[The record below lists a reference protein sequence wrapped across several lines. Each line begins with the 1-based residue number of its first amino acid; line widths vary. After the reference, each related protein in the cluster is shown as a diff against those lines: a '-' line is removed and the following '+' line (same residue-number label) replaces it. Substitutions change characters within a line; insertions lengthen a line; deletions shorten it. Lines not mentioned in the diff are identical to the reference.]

1 MRLKNQFLFG
11 LIVMCV
17 LFVSMLGFSSFLYY
31 KTDQSYKALLSKEV
45 KLYQTS
51 LELEALLQKQEA
63 QIKTY
68 VVVQDADNLQKI
80 EQTYEDINKKTA
92 EASKMSTV
100 KQAKNLLDQISEK
113 NYLYYTSTNRLFNS
127 LNMQNQKEFN
137 TRLSQELQ
145 PIEQEIHTLTKE
157 FAQNQLKQRD
167 QKINQ
172 LNQNSNQLL
181 LTLILV
187 SAAIIVGLLV
197 IGIRFVHRM
206 TKPIVSVTNA
216 ARRMADGDLTLE
228 EIEVTSKNEIG
239 QLGTAFNQMT
249 AHLRQLILQVQSGSR
264 QLADSAAQFEETISQ
279 TLSASEQT
287 SSSIE
292 QVSEASRE
300 QSDAVGKVAS
310 AIQEVSTGMQNAAIH
325 TSDVSGHSISV
336 TEKAEEGAALIQ
348 QFVKQMSSIKESVND
363 HHSTMT
369 HVQAQFTGIQDLLGH
384 IHAIADQTNLLA
396 LNAAIEA
403 ARAGEHGRG
412 FAVVADEVR
421 KLAEESSQLTDQIS
435 QLLENVNKDTEKSS
449 QSMTKVE
456 RDVEEGVKVSQLSE
470 QSFHE
475 ILESIRDISMK
486 AEELSATAEQ
496 ISASTEEISQTV
508 GVIEE
513 GAKRNSEETEYM
525 SAAVEESLAANE
537 EMKAAAEDLK
547 SLSQSLKT
555 SISSF
560 TI

>member
-11 LIVMCV
+11 LIVICV
-17 LFVSMLGFSSFLYY
+17 LFVSILGFSSFIYY
-31 KTDQSYKALLSKEV
+31 KTDQSYKTLLSKEV

-68 VVVQDADNLQKI
+68 VVVQDAENLQKI
-80 EQTYEDINKKTA
+80 EQTYEEINKKTT
-92 EASKMSTV
+92 EATKMSSV

-137 TRLSQELQ
+137 TRLNQELQ
-145 PIEQEIHTLTKE
+145 PIEQEIHTFTKE
-157 FAQNQLKQRD
+157 FAQTQLKQRD

-172 LNQNSNQLL
+172 LNQDSNQLL
-181 LTLILV
+181 FTLILV
-187 SAAIIVGLLV
+187 SAVIIVGFLL
-197 IGIRFVHRM
+197 IGTRFVYRM

-249 AHLRQLILQVQSGSR
+249 KHLRQLILQVQHGSR
-264 QLADSAAQFEETISQ
+264 QLADSAAQFEETIHQ
-279 TLSASEQT
+279 TISASEQT

-310 AIQEVSTGMQNAAIH
+310 AIQEVSTGMQNAAEH

-336 TEKAEEGAALIQ
+336 TEKAEEGSALIQ
-348 QFVKQMSSIKESVND
+348 QFVKQMSSIKASVNE
-363 HHSTMT
+363 HHSTMA
-369 HVQAQFTGIQDLLGH
+369 HVQAQFTGIEDLLGH

-435 QLLENVNKDTEKSS
+435 QLLANVNKDTEKSS
-449 QSMTKVE
+449 HSMTKVE
-456 RDVEEGVKVSQLSE
+456 QDVAEGVKVSQLSE

-486 AEELSATAEQ
+486 AEELSATAEE

-508 GVIEE
+508 EVIEE

-537 EMKAAAEDLK
+537 EMQAAAEDLK
-547 SLSQSLKT
+547 TLSQSLKT

>member
-11 LIVMCV
+11 LIVICV
-17 LFVSMLGFSSFLYY
+17 LFVSILGFSSFIYY
-31 KTDQSYKALLSKEV
+31 KTDQSYKTLLSKEV

-68 VVVQDADNLQKI
+68 VVVQDAENLQKI
-80 EQTYEDINKKTA
+80 EQTFEEINKKTT
-92 EASKMSTV
+92 EATKMSSV

-137 TRLSQELQ
+137 TRLNQELQ
-145 PIEQEIHTLTKE
+145 PIEQEIHTFTKE
-157 FAQNQLKQRD
+157 FAQTQLKQRD

-172 LNQNSNQLL
+172 LNQDSNQLL
-181 LTLILV
+181 FTLILV
-187 SAAIIVGLLV
+187 SAVIIVGFLL
-197 IGIRFVHRM
+197 IGTRFVYRM

-249 AHLRQLILQVQSGSR
+249 KHLRQLILQVQHGSR
-264 QLADSAAQFEETISQ
+264 QLADSAAQFEETIHQ
-279 TLSASEQT
+279 TISASEQT

-310 AIQEVSTGMQNAAIH
+310 AIQEVSTGMQNAAEH

-348 QFVKQMSSIKESVND
+348 QFVKQMSSIKASVNE
-363 HHSTMT
+363 HHSTMD
-369 HVQAQFTGIQDLLGH
+369 HVQSQFTGIEDLLGH

-421 KLAEESSQLTDQIS
+421 KLAEESSQLTGQIS
-435 QLLENVNKDTEKSS
+435 QLLANVNKDTEKSS
-449 QSMTKVE
+449 HTMTKVE
-456 RDVEEGVKVSQLSE
+456 QDVAEGVKVSQLSE

-486 AEELSATAEQ
+486 AEEISATAEE
-496 ISASTEEISQTV
+496 ISASTEEITQTV

-547 SLSQSLKT
+547 TLSQSLKT

>member
-11 LIVMCV
+11 LIVICV
-17 LFVSMLGFSSFLYY
+17 LFVSILGFSSFIYY
-31 KTDQSYKALLSKEV
+31 KTDQSYKDLLSKEV

-68 VVVQDADNLQKI
+68 VVVQDAKNLQKI

-92 EASKMSTV
+92 QASKMSTV

-157 FAQNQLKQRD
+157 FAQTQLKQRD
-167 QKINQ
+167 QKIDQ
-172 LNQNSNQLL
+172 LNQDSNQLL
-181 LTLILV
+181 LTLILASV
-187 SAAIIVGLLV
+187 AIIVGFLV
-197 IGIRFVHRM
+197 IGSRFVHRM

-216 ARRMADGDLTLE
+216 ARRMADGDLTLD

-249 AHLRQLILQVQSGSR
+249 THLRQLILQVQNGSR

-279 TLSASEQT
+279 TISASEQT

-310 AIQEVSTGMQNAAIH
+310 AIQEVSTGMQNAAVH

-348 QFVKQMSSIKESVND
+348 QFVKQMSSIKESVNE
-363 HHSTMT
+363 HHSTMA
-369 HVQAQFTGIQDLLGH
+369 HVQAQFTGIQNLLGN

-435 QLLENVNKDTEKSS
+435 QLLANVNKDTERSS

-456 RDVEEGVKVSQLSE
+456 RDVAEGVNVSQLSE

>member
-11 LIVMCV
+11 LIVICV

-68 VVVQDADNLQKI
+68 VVVQDAENLQKI

-137 TRLSQELQ
+137 TRLNQELQ
-145 PIEQEIHTLTKE
+145 PIEQEIHTFTKE

-172 LNQNSNQLL
+172 LNQDSNQLL

-187 SAAIIVGLLV
+187 SAAIVVGLLV

-216 ARRMADGDLTLE
+216 AKRMADGDLTLE

-310 AIQEVSTGMQNAAIH
+310 AIQEVSTGMQNAAVH

-348 QFVKQMSSIKESVND
+348 QFVKQMSSIKESVNE

-369 HVQAQFTGIQDLLGH
+369 NVQAQFTGIQDLLGH

-403 ARAGEHGRG
+403 ARTGEHGRG

-456 RDVEEGVKVSQLSE
+456 RDVAEGVKVSQLSE

>member
-11 LIVMCV
+11 LIVICV

-68 VVVQDADNLQKI
+68 VVVQDRKISQKI
-80 EQTYEDINKKTA
+80 EDTYVDINKKTGDA
-92 EASKMSTV
+92 LKLSTV
-100 KQAKNLLDQISEK
+100 KQAKQLLEKISQK
-113 NYLYYTSTNRLFNS
+113 NELYYESTKRLFIS
-127 LNMQNQKEFN
+127 LNTNNQKEFN
-137 TRLSQELQ
+137 TRLNQELQ
-145 PIEQEIHTLTKE
+145 PIEQEIHTFTKE

-172 LNQNSNQLL
+172 LNQDSNQLL

-216 ARRMADGDLTLE
+216 AKRMADGDLTLE

-279 TLSASEQT
+279 TISASEQT

-310 AIQEVSTGMQNAAIH
+310 AIQEVSTGMQNAAVH

-348 QFVKQMSSIKESVND
+348 QFVKQMSSIKESVNE

-456 RDVEEGVKVSQLSE
+456 RDVAEGVKVSQLSE

>member
-11 LIVMCV
+11 LIVICV
-17 LFVSMLGFSSFLYY
+17 LFISMLGFSSFLYY

-51 LELEALLQKQEA
+51 LELETLLQKQEA

-68 VVVQDADNLQKI
+68 VVVQDAENLQKI
-80 EQTYEDINKKTA
+80 EQTYEDINKKTT

-172 LNQNSNQLL
+172 LNQDSNQLL

-264 QLADSAAQFEETISQ
+264 QLAESAAQFEETISQ

-310 AIQEVSTGMQNAAIH
+310 AIQEVSTGMQNAAVH

-348 QFVKQMSSIKESVND
+348 QFVKQMSSIKESVNE

-456 RDVEEGVKVSQLSE
+456 RDVAEGVKVSQSSE

>member
-11 LIVMCV
+11 LIVICV
-17 LFVSMLGFSSFLYY
+17 LFVSILGFSSFIYY
-31 KTDQSYKALLSKEV
+31 KTDQSYKTLLSKEV

-68 VVVQDADNLQKI
+68 VVVQDAENLQKI
-80 EQTYEDINKKTA
+80 EQTYEEINKKTT
-92 EASKMSTV
+92 EASKMSAV

-137 TRLSQELQ
+137 TRLNQELQ
-145 PIEQEIHTLTKE
+145 PIEQEIHTFTKE
-157 FAQNQLKQRD
+157 FAQTQLKQRD

-172 LNQNSNQLL
+172 LNQDSNQLL
-181 LTLILV
+181 FTLILV
-187 SAAIIVGLLV
+187 SAVIIVGFLV
-197 IGIRFVHRM
+197 IGTRFVHRM

-249 AHLRQLILQVQSGSR
+249 THLRQLILQVQNGSR
-264 QLADSAAQFEETISQ
+264 QLADSAAQFEETIHQ
-279 TLSASEQT
+279 TISASEQT

-292 QVSEASRE
+292 QVGEASRE

-310 AIQEVSTGMQNAAIH
+310 AIQEVSTGMQNAAEH

-348 QFVKQMSSIKESVND
+348 QFVKQMNSIKASVNE
-363 HHSTMT
+363 HHSTMA
-369 HVQAQFTGIQDLLGH
+369 HVQTQFTGIEDLLGH

-435 QLLENVNKDTEKSS
+435 QLLANVNKDTEKSS
-449 QSMTKVE
+449 HSMTKVE
-456 RDVEEGVKVSQLSE
+456 QDVAEGVKVSQLSE

-547 SLSQSLKT
+547 TLSHSLKT

>member
-11 LIVMCV
+11 LIVICV

-51 LELEALLQKQEA
+51 LELETLLQKQEA

-68 VVVQDADNLQKI
+68 VVVQDAENLQKI
-80 EQTYEDINKKTA
+80 EQTYEDINKKTT

-172 LNQNSNQLL
+172 LNQDSNQLL

-249 AHLRQLILQVQSGSR
+249 AHLRQLILQVQNGSR
-264 QLADSAAQFEETISQ
+264 QLAESAAQFEETISQ

-310 AIQEVSTGMQNAAIH
+310 AIQEVSTGMQNAAVH

-456 RDVEEGVKVSQLSE
+456 RDVAEGVKVSQLSE

>member
-11 LIVMCV
+11 LIVICV
-17 LFVSMLGFSSFLYY
+17 LFVSILGFSSFIYY
-31 KTDQSYKALLSKEV
+31 KTDQSYKTLLSKEV

-68 VVVQDADNLQKI
+68 VVVQDAENLQKI
-80 EQTYEDINKKTA
+80 EQTYEEINKKTT
-92 EASKMSTV
+92 EATKMSSV

-137 TRLSQELQ
+137 TRLNQELQ
-145 PIEQEIHTLTKE
+145 PIEQEIHTFTKE
-157 FAQNQLKQRD
+157 FAQTQLKQRD

-172 LNQNSNQLL
+172 LNQDSNQLL
-181 LTLILV
+181 FTLILV
-187 SAAIIVGLLV
+187 SAVIIVGFLL
-197 IGIRFVHRM
+197 IGTRFVYRM

-249 AHLRQLILQVQSGSR
+249 KHLRQLILQVQHGSR
-264 QLADSAAQFEETISQ
+264 QLADSAAQFEETIHQ
-279 TLSASEQT
+279 TISASEQT

-300 QSDAVGKVAS
+300 QSNAVGKVAS
-310 AIQEVSTGMQNAAIH
+310 AIQEVSTGMQNAAEH

-348 QFVKQMSSIKESVND
+348 QFVKQMSSIKASVNE
-363 HHSTMT
+363 HHSTMA
-369 HVQAQFTGIQDLLGH
+369 HVQAQFTGIEDLLGH

-435 QLLENVNKDTEKSS
+435 QLLANVNKDTEKSS
-449 QSMTKVE
+449 HTMTKVE
-456 RDVEEGVKVSQLSE
+456 QDVAEGVKVSHLSE

-486 AEELSATAEQ
+486 AEELSATAEE

-513 GAKRNSEETEYM
+513 GAKCNSKETEYM

-547 SLSQSLKT
+547 TLSQSLKT

>member
-11 LIVMCV
+11 LIVICV
-17 LFVSMLGFSSFLYY
+17 LFVSILGFSSFIYY
-31 KTDQSYKALLSKEV
+31 KTDQSYKALLTKEV

-68 VVVQDADNLQKI
+68 VVVQDAENLQKI
-80 EQTYEDINKKTA
+80 EQTYEEINKKTA

-145 PIEQEIHTLTKE
+145 PIEQEIHTFTKE
-157 FAQNQLKQRD
+157 FAQTQLKQRD
-167 QKINQ
+167 QKISQ
-172 LNQNSNQLL
+172 LNEESNQLL

-187 SAAIIVGLLV
+187 SAAIIVGFLV
-197 IGIRFVHRM
+197 IGTRFVHRM
-206 TKPIVSVTNA
+206 TKPIVSVTHA

-228 EIEVTSKNEIG
+228 EIKVTSKNEIG

-249 AHLRQLILQVQSGSR
+249 AHLRQLILQVQNGSR

-279 TLSASEQT
+279 TISASEQT

-310 AIQEVSTGMQNAAIH
+310 SIQEVSTGMHNAAEH

-336 TEKAEEGAALIQ
+336 TEKAEEGASLIQ
-348 QFVKQMSSIKESVND
+348 QFVKQMSSIKESVNE
-363 HHSTMT
+363 HHSTMAN
-369 HVQAQFTGIQDLLGH
+369 VQVQFTGIQGLLGN

-435 QLLENVNKDTEKSS
+435 QLLANVNKDTERSS

-456 RDVEEGVKVSQLSE
+456 RDVAEGVKVSQLSE
-470 QSFHE
+470 QSFQE

-486 AEELSATAEQ
+486 AEELSATTEQ
-496 ISASTEEISQTV
+496 ISASTEEISQTI

-560 TI
+560 KI

>member
-11 LIVMCV
+11 LIVICV

-68 VVVQDADNLQKI
+68 VVVQDAENLQKI

-137 TRLSQELQ
+137 TRLNQELQ
-145 PIEQEIHTLTKE
+145 PIEQEIHTFTKE

-172 LNQNSNQLL
+172 LNQDSNQLL

-216 ARRMADGDLTLE
+216 AKRMADGDLTLE

-249 AHLRQLILQVQSGSR
+249 AHLSQLILQVQTGSR

-310 AIQEVSTGMQNAAIH
+310 AIQEVSTGMQNAAVH

-348 QFVKQMSSIKESVND
+348 QFVKQMSSIKESVNE

-456 RDVEEGVKVSQLSE
+456 RDVAEGVKVSQLSE

-496 ISASTEEISQTV
+496 ISTSTEEISQTV

>member
-11 LIVMCV
+11 LIVICV
-17 LFVSMLGFSSFLYY
+17 LFVSILGFSSFIYY
-31 KTDQSYKALLSKEV
+31 KTDQSYKALLTKEV

-68 VVVQDADNLQKI
+68 VVVQDRKVSQNI
-80 EQTYEDINKKTA
+80 EDTYVDINKKTGDA
-92 EASKMSTV
+92 LKLSTV
-100 KQAKNLLDQISEK
+100 KQAKKLLEKISQK
-113 NYLYYTSTNRLFNS
+113 NELYYESTKRLFIS
-127 LNMQNQKEFN
+127 LNTNNQKEFN

-145 PIEQEIHTLTKE
+145 PIEQEIHTFTKE
-157 FAQNQLKQRD
+157 FAQTQLKQRD
-167 QKINQ
+167 QKISQ
-172 LNQNSNQLL
+172 LNEESNQLL

-187 SAAIIVGLLV
+187 SAAIIVGFLV
-197 IGIRFVHRM
+197 IGTRFVQRM
-206 TKPIVSVTNA
+206 TKPIVSVTHA

-249 AHLRQLILQVQSGSR
+249 AHLRQLILQVQNGSR

-279 TLSASEQT
+279 TISASEQT

-310 AIQEVSTGMQNAAIH
+310 AIQEVSTGMHNAAEH

-336 TEKAEEGAALIQ
+336 TEKAEEGASLIQ
-348 QFVKQMSSIKESVND
+348 QFVKQMSSIKESVNE
-363 HHSTMT
+363 HHSTMAN
-369 HVQAQFTGIQDLLGH
+369 VQVQFTGIQDLLGN

-435 QLLENVNKDTEKSS
+435 QLLANVNKDTERSS

-456 RDVEEGVKVSQLSE
+456 RDVAEGVKVSQLSE
-470 QSFHE
+470 QSFQE

-486 AEELSATAEQ
+486 AEELSATTEQ
-496 ISASTEEISQTV
+496 ISASTEEISQTI

-560 TI
+560 KI

>member
-11 LIVMCV
+11 LIVICV
-17 LFVSMLGFSSFLYY
+17 LFVSILGFSSFIYY
-31 KTDQSYKALLSKEV
+31 KTDQSYKALLTKEV

-68 VVVQDADNLQKI
+68 VVVQDRKFSQNI
-80 EQTYEDINKKTA
+80 EDTYVDINKKTGDA
-92 EASKMSTV
+92 LKLSTV
-100 KQAKNLLDQISEK
+100 KQAKKLLEKISQK
-113 NYLYYTSTNRLFNS
+113 NELYYESTKRLFIS
-127 LNMQNQKEFN
+127 LNTNNQKEFN

-145 PIEQEIHTLTKE
+145 PIEQEIHTFTKE
-157 FAQNQLKQRD
+157 FAQTQLKQRD
-167 QKINQ
+167 QKISQ
-172 LNQNSNQLL
+172 LNEESNQLL

-187 SAAIIVGLLV
+187 SAAIIVGFLV
-197 IGIRFVHRM
+197 IGTRFVQRM
-206 TKPIVSVTNA
+206 TKPIVSVTHA

-249 AHLRQLILQVQSGSR
+249 AHLRQLILQVQNGSR

-279 TLSASEQT
+279 TISASEQT

-310 AIQEVSTGMQNAAIH
+310 AIQEVSTGMHNAAEH

-336 TEKAEEGAALIQ
+336 TEKAEEGASLIQ
-348 QFVKQMSSIKESVND
+348 QFVKQMSSIKESVNE
-363 HHSTMT
+363 HHSTMAN
-369 HVQAQFTGIQDLLGH
+369 VQVQFTGIQDLLGN

-435 QLLENVNKDTEKSS
+435 QLLANVNKDTERSS

-456 RDVEEGVKVSQLSE
+456 RDVAEGVKVSQLSE
-470 QSFHE
+470 QSFQE

-486 AEELSATAEQ
+486 AEELSATTEQ

-560 TI
+560 KI

>member
-11 LIVMCV
+11 LIVICV
-17 LFVSMLGFSSFLYY
+17 LFVSILGFSSFIYY
-31 KTDQSYKALLSKEV
+31 KTDQSYKDLLSKEV

-68 VVVQDADNLQKI
+68 VVVQDAKNLQKI

-92 EASKMSTV
+92 QASKMSTV

-157 FAQNQLKQRD
+157 FAQTQLKQRD
-167 QKINQ
+167 QKIDQ
-172 LNQNSNQLL
+172 LNQDSNQLL
-181 LTLILV
+181 LTLILA
-187 SAAIIVGLLV
+187 SAAIIVGFLV
-197 IGIRFVHRM
+197 IGSRFVHRM

-216 ARRMADGDLTLE
+216 ARRMADGDLTLD

-249 AHLRQLILQVQSGSR
+249 AHLRQLILQVQNGSR

-279 TLSASEQT
+279 TISASEQT

-310 AIQEVSTGMQNAAIH
+310 AIQEVSTGMQNAALH

-348 QFVKQMSSIKESVND
+348 QFVKQMSSIKESVNE
-363 HHSTMT
+363 HHSTMA
-369 HVQAQFTGIQDLLGH
+369 HVQAQFTGIQNLLGN

-435 QLLENVNKDTEKSS
+435 QLLANVNKDTERSS

-456 RDVEEGVKVSQLSE
+456 RDVAEGVNVSQLSE

>member
-11 LIVMCV
+11 LIVICV
-17 LFVSMLGFSSFLYY
+17 LFVSILGFSSFIYY
-31 KTDQSYKALLSKEV
+31 KTDQSYKALLTKEV

-51 LELEALLQKQEA
+51 LELETLLQKQEA

-68 VVVQDADNLQKI
+68 VVVQDAENLQKI
-80 EQTYEDINKKTA
+80 EQTYEEINKKTT

-145 PIEQEIHTLTKE
+145 PIEQEIHTFTKE
-157 FAQNQLKQRD
+157 FAQTQLKQRD
-167 QKINQ
+167 QKISQ
-172 LNQNSNQLL
+172 LNEESNQLL

-187 SAAIIVGLLV
+187 SAAIIVGFLV
-197 IGIRFVHRM
+197 IGTRFVHRM
-206 TKPIVSVTNA
+206 TKPIVSVTHA

-228 EIEVTSKNEIG
+228 EIKVTSKNEIG

-249 AHLRQLILQVQSGSR
+249 AHLRQLILQVQNGSR

-279 TLSASEQT
+279 TISASEQT

-310 AIQEVSTGMQNAAIH
+310 AIQEVSTGMHNAAEH

-336 TEKAEEGAALIQ
+336 TEKAEEGASLIQ
-348 QFVKQMSSIKESVND
+348 QFVKQMSSIKESVNE
-363 HHSTMT
+363 HHSTMAN
-369 HVQAQFTGIQDLLGH
+369 VQVQFTGIQGLLGN

-435 QLLENVNKDTEKSS
+435 QLLANVNKDTERSS

-456 RDVEEGVKVSQLSE
+456 RDVAEGVKVSQLSE
-470 QSFHE
+470 QSFQE

-486 AEELSATAEQ
+486 AEELSATTEQ
-496 ISASTEEISQTV
+496 ISASTEEISQTI

-560 TI
+560 KI

>member
-1 MRLKNQFLFG
+1 MFG
-11 LIVMCV
+11 LIVICV
-17 LFVSMLGFSSFLYY
+17 LFVSILGFSSFIYY
-31 KTDQSYKALLSKEV
+31 KTDQSYKTLLSKEV

-68 VVVQDADNLQKI
+68 VVVQDAENLQKI
-80 EQTYEDINKKTA
+80 EQTYEEINKKTT
-92 EASKMSTV
+92 EATKMSSV

-137 TRLSQELQ
+137 TRLNQELQ
-145 PIEQEIHTLTKE
+145 PIEQEIHTFTKE
-157 FAQNQLKQRD
+157 FAQTQLKQRD

-172 LNQNSNQLL
+172 LNQDSNQLL
-181 LTLILV
+181 FTLILV
-187 SAAIIVGLLV
+187 SAVIIVGFLL
-197 IGIRFVHRM
+197 IGTRFVYRM

-249 AHLRQLILQVQSGSR
+249 KHLRQLILQVQHGSR
-264 QLADSAAQFEETISQ
+264 QLADSAAQFEETIHQ
-279 TLSASEQT
+279 TISASEQT

-310 AIQEVSTGMQNAAIH
+310 AIQEVSTGMQNAAEH

-336 TEKAEEGAALIQ
+336 TEKAEEGSALIQ
-348 QFVKQMSSIKESVND
+348 QFVKQMSSIKASVNE
-363 HHSTMT
+363 HHSTMA
-369 HVQAQFTGIQDLLGH
+369 HVQAQFTGIEDLLGH

-435 QLLENVNKDTEKSS
+435 QLLANVNKDTEKSS
-449 QSMTKVE
+449 HSMTKVE
-456 RDVEEGVKVSQLSE
+456 QDVAEGVKVSQLSE

-486 AEELSATAEQ
+486 AEELSATAEE

-508 GVIEE
+508 EVIEE

-537 EMKAAAEDLK
+537 EMQAAAEDLK
-547 SLSQSLKT
+547 TLSQSLKT

>member
-11 LIVMCV
+11 LIVICV
-17 LFVSMLGFSSFLYY
+17 LFVSILGFSSFIYY
-31 KTDQSYKALLSKEV
+31 KTDQSYKALLTKEV

-68 VVVQDADNLQKI
+68 VVVQDAENLQKI
-80 EQTYEDINKKTA
+80 EQTYEEINKKTT

-145 PIEQEIHTLTKE
+145 PIEQEIHTFTKE
-157 FAQNQLKQRD
+157 FAQTQLKQRD
-167 QKINQ
+167 QKISQ
-172 LNQNSNQLL
+172 LNEESNQLL

-187 SAAIIVGLLV
+187 SAAIIVGFLV
-197 IGIRFVHRM
+197 IGTRFVHRM
-206 TKPIVSVTNA
+206 TKPIVSVTHA

-249 AHLRQLILQVQSGSR
+249 AHLRQLILQVQNGSR

-279 TLSASEQT
+279 TISASEQT

-310 AIQEVSTGMQNAAIH
+310 AIQEVSTGMHNAAEH
-325 TSDVSGHSISV
+325 TSDVSGHSFSV
-336 TEKAEEGAALIQ
+336 TEKAEEGASLIQ
-348 QFVKQMSSIKESVND
+348 QFVKQMSSIKESVNE
-363 HHSTMT
+363 HHSTMAN
-369 HVQAQFTGIQDLLGH
+369 VQVQFTGIQDLLGN

-435 QLLENVNKDTEKSS
+435 QLLANVNKDTERSS

-456 RDVEEGVKVSQLSE
+456 RDVAEGVKVSQLSE
-470 QSFHE
+470 QSFQE

-486 AEELSATAEQ
+486 AEELSATTEQ
-496 ISASTEEISQTV
+496 ISASTEEISQTI

-547 SLSQSLKT
+547 TLSQSLKT

-560 TI
+560 KI

>member
-11 LIVMCV
+11 LIVICV
-17 LFVSMLGFSSFLYY
+17 LFVSILGFSSFIYY
-31 KTDQSYKALLSKEV
+31 KTDQSYKALLTKEV

-68 VVVQDADNLQKI
+68 VVVQDAENLQKI
-80 EQTYEDINKKTA
+80 EQTYEEINKKTA

-145 PIEQEIHTLTKE
+145 PIEQEIHTFTKE
-157 FAQNQLKQRD
+157 FAQTQLKQRD
-167 QKINQ
+167 QKISQ
-172 LNQNSNQLL
+172 LNEESNQLL

-187 SAAIIVGLLV
+187 SAAIIVGFLV
-197 IGIRFVHRM
+197 IGTRFVHRM
-206 TKPIVSVTNA
+206 TKPIVSVTHA

-249 AHLRQLILQVQSGSR
+249 AHLRQLILQVQNGSR

-279 TLSASEQT
+279 TISASEQT

-310 AIQEVSTGMQNAAIH
+310 AIQEVSTGMHNAAGH

-336 TEKAEEGAALIQ
+336 TEKAEEGASLIQ
-348 QFVKQMSSIKESVND
+348 QFVKQMSSIKESVNE
-363 HHSTMT
+363 HHSTMAN
-369 HVQAQFTGIQDLLGH
+369 VQVQFTGIQDLLGN

-435 QLLENVNKDTEKSS
+435 QLLANVNKDTERSS

-456 RDVEEGVKVSQLSE
+456 RDVAEGVKISQLSE
-470 QSFHE
+470 QSFQE

-486 AEELSATAEQ
+486 AEELSATTEQ
-496 ISASTEEISQTV
+496 ISASTEEISQTI

-560 TI
+560 KI

>member
-11 LIVMCV
+11 LIVICV

-68 VVVQDADNLQKI
+68 VVVQDAENLQKI

-137 TRLSQELQ
+137 TRLNQELQ
-145 PIEQEIHTLTKE
+145 PIEQEIHTFTKE

-172 LNQNSNQLL
+172 LNQDSNQLL

-216 ARRMADGDLTLE
+216 AKRMADGDLTLE

-310 AIQEVSTGMQNAAIH
+310 AIQEVSTGMQNAAVH

-348 QFVKQMSSIKESVND
+348 QFVKQMSSIKESVNE

-369 HVQAQFTGIQDLLGH
+369 NVQAQFTGIQDLLGH

-456 RDVEEGVKVSQLSE
+456 RDVAEGVKVSQLSE

>member
-11 LIVMCV
+11 LIVICV

-68 VVVQDADNLQKI
+68 VVVQDAENLQKI

-137 TRLSQELQ
+137 TRLNQELQ
-145 PIEQEIHTLTKE
+145 PIEQEIHTFTKE

-172 LNQNSNQLL
+172 LNQDSNQLL

-216 ARRMADGDLTLE
+216 AKRMADGDLTLE

-310 AIQEVSTGMQNAAIH
+310 AIQEVSTGMQNAAVH

-348 QFVKQMSSIKESVND
+348 QFVKQMSSIKESVNE

-456 RDVEEGVKVSQLSE
+456 RDVAEGVKVSQLSE

>member
-11 LIVMCV
+11 LIVICV
-17 LFVSMLGFSSFLYY
+17 LFISMLGFSSYLYY

-51 LELEALLQKQEA
+51 LELETLLQKQEA

-68 VVVQDADNLQKI
+68 VVMQDREISQKI
-80 EQTYEDINKKTA
+80 EDTYVDINKKTGDA
-92 EASKMSTV
+92 LKLSTV
-100 KQAKNLLDQISEK
+100 KRAKQLLEKISQK
-113 NYLYYTSTNRLFNS
+113 NELYYESTKRLFIS
-127 LNMQNQKEFN
+127 LNTNNQKEFN

-172 LNQNSNQLL
+172 LNQDSNQLL

-279 TLSASEQT
+279 TISASEQT

-300 QSDAVGKVAS
+300 QSGAVGKVAS
-310 AIQEVSTGMQNAAIH
+310 AIQEVSTGMQNAAVH

-348 QFVKQMSSIKESVND
+348 QFVKQMSSIKESVNE

-456 RDVEEGVKVSQLSE
+456 RDVAEGVKVSQLSE

>member
-11 LIVMCV
+11 LIVICV
-17 LFVSMLGFSSFLYY
+17 LFVSILGFSSFIYY

-68 VVVQDADNLQKI
+68 VVVQDAENLQKI
-80 EQTYEDINKKTA
+80 EQTYEDINKKTN
-92 EASKMSTV
+92 EASKLSTV
-100 KQAKNLLDQISEK
+100 KQAKNVLEQISEK

-157 FAQNQLKQRD
+157 FAQTQLKQRD

-172 LNQNSNQLL
+172 LNQDSNQLL

-187 SAAIIVGLLV
+187 SAAIVLAFLI

-216 ARRMADGDLTLE
+216 AKRMADGDLTIE

-249 AHLRQLILQVQSGSR
+249 THLRKLILQVQNGSK

-279 TLSASEQT
+279 TISASEQT

-310 AIQEVSTGMQNAAIH
+310 AIQEVSTGMQNAAEH

-336 TEKAEEGAALIQ
+336 TEKAEEGASLIQ

-363 HHSTMT
+363 HHSTMAN
-369 HVQAQFTGIQDLLGH
+369 VQAQFTGIQDLLGH

-435 QLLENVNKDTEKSS
+435 QLLANVNKDTEKSS

-456 RDVEEGVKVSQLSE
+456 RDVAEGVKVSQLSE
-470 QSFHE
+470 QSFYE

-560 TI
+560 NI

>member
-11 LIVMCV
+11 LIVICV

-51 LELEALLQKQEA
+51 LELETLLQKQEA

-68 VVVQDADNLQKI
+68 VVVQDAENLQKI

-145 PIEQEIHTLTKE
+145 PIEQEIHTFTKE

-172 LNQNSNQLL
+172 LNQDSNQLL

-216 ARRMADGDLTLE
+216 AKRMADGDLTLE

-279 TLSASEQT
+279 TISASEQT

-292 QVSEASRE
+292 QVNEASRE

-310 AIQEVSTGMQNAAIH
+310 AIQEVSTGMQNAAVH

-348 QFVKQMSSIKESVND
+348 QFVQQMSSIKESVNE
-363 HHSTMT
+363 HHSTMA

-435 QLLENVNKDTEKSS
+435 QLLENVNKDTERSS

-456 RDVEEGVKVSQLSE
+456 RDVAEGVKVSQLSE

-508 GVIEE
+508 GFIEE

>member
-68 VVVQDADNLQKI
+68 VVVQDAENLQKI

-172 LNQNSNQLL
+172 LNQDSNQLL

>member
-11 LIVMCV
+11 LIVICV
-17 LFVSMLGFSSFLYY
+17 LFVSILGFSSFIYY

-68 VVVQDADNLQKI
+68 VVVQDAENLQKI
-80 EQTYEDINKKTA
+80 EQTYEDINKKTN
-92 EASKMSTV
+92 EASKLSAV
-100 KQAKNLLDQISEK
+100 KQAKNLLEQISEQ

-137 TRLSQELQ
+137 TRLNQELQ
-145 PIEQEIHTLTKE
+145 PIEQEIHTFTKE
-157 FAQNQLKQRD
+157 FAQTQLKQRD

-172 LNQNSNQLL
+172 LNQDSNQLL

-187 SAAIIVGLLV
+187 SAAIVLAFLV
-197 IGIRFVHRM
+197 IGIRFVQRM

-216 ARRMADGDLTLE
+216 AKRMADGDLTIE

-249 AHLRQLILQVQSGSR
+249 THLRELILQVQNGSK

-279 TLSASEQT
+279 TISASEQT

-310 AIQEVSTGMQNAAIH
+310 AIQEVSTGMQNAAEH

-363 HHSTMT
+363 HHSTMAK
-369 HVQAQFTGIQDLLGH
+369 VQAQFTGIQDLLGH

-435 QLLENVNKDTEKSS
+435 QLLANVNKDTERSS

-456 RDVEEGVKVSQLSE
+456 RDVAEGVKVSQLSE

-475 ILESIRDISMK
+475 ILASIRDISMK

-537 EMKAAAEDLK
+537 EMKASAEDLK

-560 TI
+560 NI

>member
-11 LIVMCV
+11 LIVICV

-31 KTDQSYKALLSKEV
+31 KTDQSYIALLSKDV

-68 VVVQDADNLQKI
+68 VVVQDAENLQKI

-137 TRLSQELQ
+137 TRLNQELQ
-145 PIEQEIHTLTKE
+145 PIEQEIHTFTKE

-172 LNQNSNQLL
+172 LNQDSNQLL

-216 ARRMADGDLTLE
+216 AKRMADGDLTLE

-310 AIQEVSTGMQNAAIH
+310 AIQEVSTGMQNAAVH

-348 QFVKQMSSIKESVND
+348 QFVKQMSSIKESVNE

-456 RDVEEGVKVSQLSE
+456 RDVAEGVKVSQLSE

>member
-11 LIVMCV
+11 LIVICV

-68 VVVQDADNLQKI
+68 VVVQDAENLQKI

-157 FAQNQLKQRD
+157 FAQHQLKQRD

-172 LNQNSNQLL
+172 LNQDSNQLL

-187 SAAIIVGLLV
+187 SAAIIAGLLV

-216 ARRMADGDLTLE
+216 AKRMADGDLTLE

-279 TLSASEQT
+279 TISASEQT

-310 AIQEVSTGMQNAAIH
+310 AIQEVSTGMQNAAVH

-348 QFVKQMSSIKESVND
+348 QFVKQMSSIKESVNE
-363 HHSTMT
+363 HHSTMAN
-369 HVQAQFTGIQDLLGH
+369 VQAQFTGIQDLLGH

-435 QLLENVNKDTEKSS
+435 QLLENVNKDTERSS

-456 RDVEEGVKVSQLSE
+456 RDVAEGVNVSQLSE

>member
-11 LIVMCV
+11 LIVICV
-17 LFVSMLGFSSFLYY
+17 LFVSILGFSSFIYY

-51 LELEALLQKQEA
+51 LELETLLQKQEA

-68 VVVQDADNLQKI
+68 VVVQDAENLQKI
-80 EQTYEDINKKTA
+80 EQTYEDINKKTT
-92 EASKMSTV
+92 EASKLSTV

-137 TRLSQELQ
+137 TRLTQELQ
-145 PIEQEIHTLTKE
+145 PIEQKIHTFTQE
-157 FAQNQLKQRD
+157 FAQTQLKQRD
-167 QKINQ
+167 QKISQ
-172 LNQNSNQLL
+172 LNQESNQLL

-187 SAAIIVGLLV
+187 SAAIVVGFLI
-197 IGIRFVHRM
+197 IGVRFVRRM
-206 TKPIVSVTNA
+206 TKPIVSVTHA

-239 QLGTAFNQMT
+239 QLAAAFNQMT
-249 AHLRQLILQVQSGSR
+249 THLRQLILQVQNGSR
-264 QLADSAAQFEETISQ
+264 QLADSATQFEETISQ
-279 TLSASEQT
+279 TISASEQT

-300 QSDAVGKVAS
+300 QSGAVGKVAS
-310 AIQEVSTGMQNAAIH
+310 AIQEVSTGMHNAAEH

-336 TEKAEEGAALIQ
+336 TEKAEEGASLIQ
-348 QFVKQMSSIKESVND
+348 QFVKQMSSIKESVNE
-363 HHSTMT
+363 HHSTMAN
-369 HVQAQFTGIQDLLGH
+369 VQVQFTGIQDLLGN

-435 QLLENVNKDTEKSS
+435 QLLANVNKDTERSS
-449 QSMTKVE
+449 HSMTKVE
-456 RDVEEGVKVSQLSE
+456 RDVAEGVKVSQLSE
-470 QSFHE
+470 QSFHD

-486 AEELSATAEQ
+486 AEELSATTEQ

-560 TI
+560 KI

>member
-11 LIVMCV
+11 LIVICV
-17 LFVSMLGFSSFLYY
+17 LFVSILGFSSYIYY
-31 KTDQSYKALLSKEV
+31 KTDQSYKTLLSKEV

-51 LELEALLQKQEA
+51 LELETLLQKQEA

-68 VVVQDADNLQKI
+68 VVVQDAENLQKI
-80 EQTYEDINKKTA
+80 EQTYEDINKKTT
-92 EASKMSTV
+92 EASKMSTA
-100 KQAKNLLDQISEK
+100 KQAKNLLEQISEK

-137 TRLSQELQ
+137 TRLTQELQ
-145 PIEQEIHTLTKE
+145 PIEQEIHTFTKE
-157 FAQNQLKQRD
+157 FAQTQLKQRD

-172 LNQNSNQLL
+172 LNQDSNQLL
-181 LTLILV
+181 FTLILV
-187 SAAIIVGLLV
+187 SAVIIVGFLL
-197 IGIRFVHRM
+197 IGTRFVHRM

-249 AHLRQLILQVQSGSR
+249 AHLRQLILQVQNGSR
-264 QLADSAAQFEETISQ
+264 QLADSAAQFEETIHQ
-279 TLSASEQT
+279 TISASEQT

-292 QVSEASRE
+292 QVGEASRE

-310 AIQEVSTGMQNAAIH
+310 AIQEVSTGMQNTAEH
-325 TSDVSGHSISV
+325 TSNVSGHSISV

-348 QFVKQMSSIKESVND
+348 QFVKQMSSIKDSVNE
-363 HHSTMT
+363 HHSTMAN
-369 HVQAQFTGIQDLLGH
+369 VQAQFTGIQDLLGH

-421 KLAEESSQLTDQIS
+421 KLAEESGQLTDQIG
-435 QLLENVNKDTEKSS
+435 QLLANVNKDTERSS

-456 RDVEEGVKVSQLSE
+456 RDVAEGVKVSQLSE

-547 SLSQSLKT
+547 TLSHSLKT

>member
-11 LIVMCV
+11 LIVICV
-17 LFVSMLGFSSFLYY
+17 LFVSILGFSSFIYY

-51 LELEALLQKQEA
+51 LELETLLQKQEA

-68 VVVQDADNLQKI
+68 VVVQDAENLQKI
-80 EQTYEDINKKTA
+80 EQTYEDINKKTT
-92 EASKMSTV
+92 EALKLSTV

-137 TRLSQELQ
+137 TRLTQELQ
-145 PIEQEIHTLTKE
+145 PIEQKIHTFTQE
-157 FAQNQLKQRD
+157 FAQTQLKQRD
-167 QKINQ
+167 QKISQ
-172 LNQNSNQLL
+172 LNQESNQLL

-187 SAAIIVGLLV
+187 SAAIVVGFLI
-197 IGIRFVHRM
+197 IGVRFVRRM
-206 TKPIVSVTNA
+206 TKPIVSVTHA

-228 EIEVTSKNEIG
+228 EIDVTSKNEIG
-239 QLGTAFNQMT
+239 QLAAAFNQMT
-249 AHLRQLILQVQSGSR
+249 THLRQLILQVQNGSR
-264 QLADSAAQFEETISQ
+264 QLADSATQFEETISQ
-279 TLSASEQT
+279 TISASEQT

-300 QSDAVGKVAS
+300 QSGAVGKVAS
-310 AIQEVSTGMQNAAIH
+310 AIQEVSTGMHNAAEH

-336 TEKAEEGAALIQ
+336 TEKAEEGASLIQ
-348 QFVKQMSSIKESVND
+348 QFVKQMSSIKESVNE
-363 HHSTMT
+363 HHSTMAN
-369 HVQAQFTGIQDLLGH
+369 VQVQFTGIQDLLGN

-435 QLLENVNKDTEKSS
+435 QLLANVNKDTERSS
-449 QSMTKVE
+449 HSMTKVE
-456 RDVEEGVKVSQLSE
+456 RDVAEGVKVSQLSE
-470 QSFHE
+470 QSFHD

-486 AEELSATAEQ
+486 AEELSATTEQ

-560 TI
+560 KI

>member
-11 LIVMCV
+11 LIVICV
-17 LFVSMLGFSSFLYY
+17 LFISMLGFSSFLYY

-51 LELEALLQKQEA
+51 LELETLLQKQEA

-68 VVVQDADNLQKI
+68 VVVQDAENLQKI
-80 EQTYEDINKKTA
+80 EQTYEDINKKTT

-172 LNQNSNQLL
+172 LNQDSNQLL

-264 QLADSAAQFEETISQ
+264 QLAESAAQFEETISQ

-310 AIQEVSTGMQNAAIH
+310 AIQEVSTGMQNAAVH

-456 RDVEEGVKVSQLSE
+456 RDVAEGVKVSQLSE

-475 ILESIRDISMK
+475 ILESIRDISIK

>member
-11 LIVMCV
+11 LIVICV

-51 LELEALLQKQEA
+51 LELETLLQKQEA

-68 VVVQDADNLQKI
+68 VVVQDTENLQKI
-80 EQTYEDINKKTA
+80 EQTYEDINKKTT

-172 LNQNSNQLL
+172 LNQDSNQLL

-264 QLADSAAQFEETISQ
+264 QLAESAAQFEETISQ

-310 AIQEVSTGMQNAAIH
+310 AIQEVSTGMQNAAVH
-325 TSDVSGHSISV
+325 TSDVSGHSMSV

-456 RDVEEGVKVSQLSE
+456 RDVAEGVKVSQLSE

-537 EMKAAAEDLK
+537 EMKAAAGDLK

>member
-11 LIVMCV
+11 LIVICI
-17 LFVSMLGFSSFLYY
+17 LFVSILGFSSFIYY
-31 KTDQSYKALLSKEV
+31 KTDQSYKALLTKEV

-68 VVVQDADNLQKI
+68 VVVQDRKVSQNI
-80 EQTYEDINKKTA
+80 EDTYVDINKKTGDA
-92 EASKMSTV
+92 LKLSTV
-100 KQAKNLLDQISEK
+100 KQAKKLLEKISQK
-113 NYLYYTSTNRLFNS
+113 NELYYEFTKRLFIS
-127 LNMQNQKEFN
+127 LNTNNQKEFN

-145 PIEQEIHTLTKE
+145 PIEQEIHTFTKE
-157 FAQNQLKQRD
+157 FAQTQLKQRD
-167 QKINQ
+167 QKISQ
-172 LNQNSNQLL
+172 LNEESNQLL

-187 SAAIIVGLLV
+187 SAAIIVGFLV
-197 IGIRFVHRM
+197 IGTRFVHRM
-206 TKPIVSVTNA
+206 TKPIVSVTHA

-249 AHLRQLILQVQSGSR
+249 AHLRQLILQVQNGSR
-264 QLADSAAQFEETISQ
+264 QLADSATQFEETISQ
-279 TLSASEQT
+279 TISASEQT

-310 AIQEVSTGMQNAAIH
+310 SIQEVSTGMHNAAEH

-336 TEKAEEGAALIQ
+336 TEKAEEGASLIQ
-348 QFVKQMSSIKESVND
+348 QFVKQMSSIKESVNE
-363 HHSTMT
+363 HHSTMAN
-369 HVQAQFTGIQDLLGH
+369 VQVQFTGIQDLLGN

-435 QLLENVNKDTEKSS
+435 QLLANVNKDTERSS
-449 QSMTKVE
+449 HSMTKVE
-456 RDVEEGVKVSQLSE
+456 RDVAEGVKVSQLSE
-470 QSFHE
+470 QSFQE

-486 AEELSATAEQ
+486 AEELSATTEQ
-496 ISASTEEISQTV
+496 ISASTEEISQTI

-560 TI
+560 KI

>member
-11 LIVMCV
+11 LIVICV
-17 LFVSMLGFSSFLYY
+17 LFVSILGFSSFIYY
-31 KTDQSYKALLSKEV
+31 KTDQSYKTLLNKEV

-68 VVVQDADNLQKI
+68 VVVQDAENLQKI
-80 EQTYEDINKKTA
+80 EQTYEEINKKTT
-92 EASKMSTV
+92 EAANMSTV

-137 TRLSQELQ
+137 TRLNQELQ
-145 PIEQEIHTLTKE
+145 PIEQEIHTFTKE
-157 FAQNQLKQRD
+157 FAQTQLKQRD

-172 LNQNSNQLL
+172 LNQDSNQLL
-181 LTLILV
+181 FTLILV
-187 SAAIIVGLLV
+187 SAVIIVGFLL
-197 IGIRFVHRM
+197 IGTRFVYRM

-249 AHLRQLILQVQSGSR
+249 KHLRQLILQVQQGSR
-264 QLADSAAQFEETISQ
+264 QLADSAAQFEETIHQ
-279 TLSASEQT
+279 TISASEQT

-300 QSDAVGKVAS
+300 QSEAVGKVAS
-310 AIQEVSTGMQNAAIH
+310 AIQEVSTGMQNAAEH

-348 QFVKQMSSIKESVND
+348 QFVKQMSSIKASVNE
-363 HHSTMT
+363 HHSTMA
-369 HVQAQFTGIQDLLGH
+369 HVQAQFTGIEDLLGH

-403 ARAGEHGRG
+403 ARAGENGRG

-435 QLLENVNKDTEKSS
+435 QLLANVNKDTEKSS
-449 QSMTKVE
+449 HTMTKVE
-456 RDVEEGVKVSQLSE
+456 QDVAEGVKVSQLSE

-486 AEELSATAEQ
+486 AEELSATAEE

-547 SLSQSLKT
+547 TLSQSLKT

>member
-11 LIVMCV
+11 LIVICV
-17 LFVSMLGFSSFLYY
+17 LFISMLGFSSFLYY

-51 LELEALLQKQEA
+51 LELETLLQKQEA

-68 VVVQDADNLQKI
+68 VVMQDREISQKI
-80 EQTYEDINKKTA
+80 EDTYVDINKKTGDA
-92 EASKMSTV
+92 LKLSTV
-100 KQAKNLLDQISEK
+100 KRAKQLLEKISQK
-113 NYLYYTSTNRLFNS
+113 NELYYESTKRLFIS
-127 LNMQNQKEFN
+127 LNTNNQKEFN

-172 LNQNSNQLL
+172 LNQDSNQLL

-279 TLSASEQT
+279 TISASEQT

-300 QSDAVGKVAS
+300 QSGAVGKVAS
-310 AIQEVSTGMQNAAIH
+310 AIQEVSTGMQNAAVH

-348 QFVKQMSSIKESVND
+348 QFVKQMSSIKESVNE

-456 RDVEEGVKVSQLSE
+456 RDVAEGVKVSQLSE

>member
-11 LIVMCV
+11 LIVICV
-17 LFVSMLGFSSFLYY
+17 LFVSILGFSSFIYY
-31 KTDQSYKALLSKEV
+31 KTDQSYKTLLNKEV

-68 VVVQDADNLQKI
+68 VVVQDAENLQKI
-80 EQTYEDINKKTA
+80 EQTYEEINKKTT
-92 EASKMSTV
+92 EAANMSTV

-137 TRLSQELQ
+137 TRLNQELQ
-145 PIEQEIHTLTKE
+145 PIEQEIHTFTKE
-157 FAQNQLKQRD
+157 FAQTQLKQRD

-172 LNQNSNQLL
+172 LNQDSNQLL
-181 LTLILV
+181 FTLILV
-187 SAAIIVGLLV
+187 SAVIIVGFLL
-197 IGIRFVHRM
+197 IGTRFVYRM

-249 AHLRQLILQVQSGSR
+249 KHLRQLILQVQQGSR
-264 QLADSAAQFEETISQ
+264 QLADSAAQFEETIHQ
-279 TLSASEQT
+279 TILASEQT

-300 QSDAVGKVAS
+300 QSEAVGKVAS
-310 AIQEVSTGMQNAAIH
+310 AIQEVSTGMQNAAEH

-348 QFVKQMSSIKESVND
+348 QFVKQMSSIKASVNE
-363 HHSTMT
+363 HHSTMA
-369 HVQAQFTGIQDLLGH
+369 HVQAQFTGIEDLLSH

-403 ARAGEHGRG
+403 ARAGENGRG

-435 QLLENVNKDTEKSS
+435 QLLANVNKDTEKSS
-449 QSMTKVE
+449 HTMTKVE
-456 RDVEEGVKVSQLSE
+456 QDVAEGVKVSQLSE

-486 AEELSATAEQ
+486 AEELSATAEE

-547 SLSQSLKT
+547 TLSQSLKT

>member
-11 LIVMCV
+11 LIVICV
-17 LFVSMLGFSSFLYY
+17 LFVSILGFSSFIYY

-68 VVVQDADNLQKI
+68 VVVQDAENLQKI
-80 EQTYEDINKKTA
+80 EQTYEDINKKTN
-92 EASKMSTV
+92 EAAKLSAV
-100 KQAKNLLDQISEK
+100 KQAKNLLEQISEQ

-137 TRLSQELQ
+137 TRLNQELQ
-145 PIEQEIHTLTKE
+145 PIEQEIHTFTKE
-157 FAQNQLKQRD
+157 FAQTQLKQRD

-172 LNQNSNQLL
+172 LNQDSNQLL

-187 SAAIIVGLLV
+187 SAAIVLAFLV
-197 IGIRFVHRM
+197 IGIRFVQRM

-216 ARRMADGDLTLE
+216 AKRMADGDLTIE

-249 AHLRQLILQVQSGSR
+249 THLRELILQVQNGSK

-279 TLSASEQT
+279 TISASEQT

-300 QSDAVGKVAS
+300 QSDAVGKVAF
-310 AIQEVSTGMQNAAIH
+310 AIQEVSTGMQNAAEH

-363 HHSTMT
+363 HHSTMAN
-369 HVQAQFTGIQDLLGH
+369 VQAQFTGIQDLLGH

-435 QLLENVNKDTEKSS
+435 QLLANVNKDTERSS

-456 RDVEEGVKVSQLSE
+456 RDVAEGVKVSQLSE

-475 ILESIRDISMK
+475 ILASIRDISMK

-537 EMKAAAEDLK
+537 EMKASAEDLK

-560 TI
+560 NI

>member
-11 LIVMCV
+11 LIVICV

-51 LELEALLQKQEA
+51 LELETLLQKQEA

-68 VVVQDADNLQKI
+68 VVVQDAGNLQKI
-80 EQTYEDINKKTA
+80 EQTYEDINKKTT

-172 LNQNSNQLL
+172 LNQDSNQLL

-310 AIQEVSTGMQNAAIH
+310 AIQEVSTGMQNAAVH

-456 RDVEEGVKVSQLSE
+456 RDVAEGVKVSQLSE

-475 ILESIRDISMK
+475 ILESIRDISIK

>member
-11 LIVMCV
+11 LIVICV
-17 LFVSMLGFSSFLYY
+17 LFVSILGFSSFIYY

-51 LELEALLQKQEA
+51 LELETLLQKQEA

-68 VVVQDADNLQKI
+68 VVVQDAENLQKI
-80 EQTYEDINKKTA
+80 EQTYEDINKKTT
-92 EASKMSTV
+92 EASKLSTV

-137 TRLSQELQ
+137 TRLTQELQ
-145 PIEQEIHTLTKE
+145 PIEQKIHTFTQE
-157 FAQNQLKQRD
+157 FAQTQLKQRD
-167 QKINQ
+167 QKISQ
-172 LNQNSNQLL
+172 LNQESNQLL

-187 SAAIIVGLLV
+187 SAAIVVGFLI
-197 IGIRFVHRM
+197 IGVRFVRRM
-206 TKPIVSVTNA
+206 TKPIVSVTHA

-228 EIEVTSKNEIG
+228 EIDVTSKNEIG
-239 QLGTAFNQMT
+239 QLAAAFNQMT
-249 AHLRQLILQVQSGSR
+249 THLRQLILQVQNGSR
-264 QLADSAAQFEETISQ
+264 QLADSATQFEETISQ
-279 TLSASEQT
+279 TISASEQT

-300 QSDAVGKVAS
+300 QSGAVGKVAS
-310 AIQEVSTGMQNAAIH
+310 AIQEVSTGMHNAAEH

-336 TEKAEEGAALIQ
+336 TEKAEEGASLIQ
-348 QFVKQMSSIKESVND
+348 QFVKQMSSIKESVNE
-363 HHSTMT
+363 HHSTMAN
-369 HVQAQFTGIQDLLGH
+369 VQVQFTGIQDLLGN

-435 QLLENVNKDTEKSS
+435 QLLANVNKDTERSS
-449 QSMTKVE
+449 HSMTKVE
-456 RDVEEGVKVSQLSE
+456 RDVAEGVKVSQLSE
-470 QSFHE
+470 QSFHD

-486 AEELSATAEQ
+486 TEELSATTEQ
-496 ISASTEEISQTV
+496 ISASTEQISQTV

-560 TI
+560 KI